1 MAWFVLMIVGLLPV
15 SALGSNLVIPA
26 EPSQIEIRD
35 VKFYRVSYGFQEEEP
50 GHFQLLVNLRY
61 RKWTSSIERVKQFT
75 FRLQSGT
82 IVQRDDQTLTLRL
95 DNREIVVGKHRWWYS
110 PYWQAADNVR
120 IACDRDQRIR
130 RVVFENCRLIVSSS
144 PQGKAGRIEIFE
156 VLITAFMST
165 DSQGQ

>member
-1 MAWFVLMIVGLLPV
+1 
-15 SALGSNLVIPA
+15 
-26 EPSQIEIRD
+26 
-35 VKFYRVSYGFQEEEP
+35 
-50 GHFQLLVNLRY
+50 
-61 RKWTSSIERVKQFT
+61 
-75 FRLQSGT
+75 
-82 IVQRDDQTLTLRL
+82 VQRDDQTLTLRL

-165 DSQGQ
+165 DSQASNNKSQP